1 MNYSRKNWE
10 GSVFVNRDHY
20 KDIDGDHVLE
30 WLGMLPRWVAEY
42 NLGYGGDDLKD
53 HLDKSYGY
61 GLYEFKGTT
70 ITEDGVYQANNDEDP
85 DLQFIAM
92 MYTDKG
98 KVYFYPY
105 AITAIPTDEGYFV
118 TRMD

>member
-1 MNYSRKNWE
+1 MKSNLYINTK
-10 GSVFVNRDHY
+10 HY
-20 KDIDGDHVLE
+20 KDIDKESVLE
-30 WLGMLPRWVAEY
+30 WLGALPVWVAEY
-42 NLGYGGDDLKD
+42 NLYGGDSLKD
-53 HLDKSYGY
+53 YLDKAYGF

-70 ITEDGVYQANNDEDP
+70 ITEDGVYKPKHKEDQ

-92 MYTDKG
+92 METDKG

-105 AITAIPTDEGYFV
+105 AITAIPTDDGYFV